1 MELIQVMRVLLRRWY
16 LVVIPVVIV
25 AAVSVP
31 QLLRQETTGSVGY
44 TTTVRYTASQSLEAI
59 PDRDGDFQDVW
70 LASELA
76 VNALTEWLRTT
87 GFADEVNA
95 LLAEQGVTGNAGE
108 TVDLRGRIATD
119 NERSIGTIQISW
131 VDAETLPQ
139 IVDAVL
145 EVMQTRSAETFPQLG
160 GAEANIRLLDD
171 PVIAAAPPGITDR
184 LRPLLQIGLAL
195 LAGIALAFLADYL
208 DPVVRRRDQVES
220 LRLPVMAVIPRDV

>member
-1 MELIQVMRVLLRRWY
+1 MELVQVMRVLLRRWY

-25 AAVSVP
+25 AAVSIP
-31 QLLRQETTGSVGY
+31 QLLRQERTGTVGY
-44 TTTVRYTASQSLEAI
+44 TTVVRYTAAQSLEAM

-87 GFADEVNA
+87 GFADGVNA
-95 LLAEQGVTGNAGE
+95 LLAEQGITGTAGE
-108 TVDLRGRIATD
+108 AIDLRGRIATD

-131 VDAETLPQ
+131 MDAETLPT
-139 IVDAVL
+139 IVDAML

-160 GAEANIRLLDD
+160 GAEASIRLLDE
-171 PVIAAAPPGITDR
+171 PVISAVPPGITDR

-195 LAGIALAFLADYL
+195 LAGVALSFLADYL
-208 DPVVRRRDQVES
+208 DPVVRRRDQIES
-220 LRLPVMAVIPRDV
+220 LRLPVMTVIPKDG